1 MKKKPSAA
9 IRLLQTKYEETCT
22 VMMNHLFVVYA
33 FLLPLNMTR
42 AQSFVIS
49 LMLLCFLMRG
59 NYSVY
64 LKKAINAV
72 SIALLLFY
80 AIHFIWS
87 VGAEPITYNLVLKS
101 SAFTGMYMFLFLSF
115 LDKRFS
121 LYALSAMLAA
131 VMLSELL
138 SYAMYLN
145 YIPREF
151 YFHQVN
157 FPWKEGLQ
165 SIKIYQEDLHHEAT
179 PFLEHSTYN
188 TLLVFSVAVMTYR
201 VIKEDMSLWYKS
213 ITAFFMLTMTINI
226 SLIGGRIGYL
236 LYIVLLATVVIYT
249 FRRKALL
256 PLAGLGLSLVIVF
269 SAAYSNSPIFKKRI
283 DTTWQTLE
291 TIFNDPTNF
300 RSSFGSRLGLW
311 YYSTD
316 MIRQNPFFGSRQDNF
331 LEEVYQT
338 IPPKDQAYL
347 RREIPFFHNAYVST
361 LVQFGLFGL
370 IVFLNIFYQAARY
383 PIKDA
388 ELNLIRLLS
397 IVATMLFI
405 AIGSFAYFI
414 WGFFVAMLA
423 LSMASDFNLKQQQ
436 VTLLPKWKLIR
447 NYSVVI
453 LLSVTME
460 FVQ

>member
-1 MKKKPSAA
+1 MTKQPSAA
-9 IRLLQTKYEETCT
+9 FRLLQTRYEETCT

-33 FLLPLNMTR
+33 FLLPLNMLR

-49 LMLLCFLMRG
+49 LLLLCFILRG
-59 NYSVY
+59 NYFTY
-64 LKKAINAV
+64 LKKAINPV
-72 SIALLLFY
+72 SIAFLLFY

-87 VGAEPITYNLVLKS
+87 VGAEPITYNLVLER
-101 SAFTGMYMFLFLSF
+101 SAFSGLYLFLFLSF

-151 YFHQVN
+151 YFHQVDL
-157 FPWKEGLQ
+157 PWKEGLQ

-201 VIKEDMSLWYKS
+201 VFKEDMSLWYKS
-213 ITAFFMLTMTINI
+213 VTAFFMLTMTINI

-236 LYIVLLATVVIYT
+236 LYLVLLATVVIYI
-249 FRRKALL
+249 FRKKALL

-269 SAAYSNSPIFKKRI
+269 GAAYSNSPIFKKRI

-291 TIFNDPTNF
+291 TLYNDPTNF

-316 MIRQNPFFGSRQDNF
+316 IIRKHPFFGSAEDNF
-331 LEEVYQT
+331 LEEVYQN
-338 IPPKDQAYL
+338 ILPKDQAYL
-347 RREIPFFHNAYVST
+347 RGEIPFFHNAYVST
-361 LVQFGLFGL
+361 MVQFGLFGL

-388 ELNLIRLLS
+388 ELNLIRFLS

-423 LSMASDFNLKQQQ
+423 LSMASDFKLNRQK
-436 VTLLPKWKLIR
+436 TAPLPQWKLIR
-447 NYSVVI
+447 NYSLVI
-453 LLSVTME
+453 LLSITME
-460 FVQ
+460 LVQ